1 MTDTEIFEELKT
13 IIEKEFGIEKEM
25 IEEDSNLDEDL
36 NITDLEIE
44 DLVEKINSTYD
55 IKISDDQTQKFKKVS
70 DIVTYLYENVD
81 NTKI

>member
-13 IIEKEFGIEKEM
+13 IIEKELGIDKEM

>member
-1 MTDTEIFEELKT
+1 MTDTEIFEELKI

-44 DLVEKINSTYD
+44 DLVEKINSAYD
-55 IKISDDQTQKFKKVS
+55 IKISDEQTQKFKKVS